1 MSIRLK
7 IILVVLPL
15 IVATILLAGVTSRE
29 SARAGIT
36 RVAVEALG
44 FKAQELQKYA
54 DNQWNLLVSNDLAEQ
69 TEYLA
74 VTKLAIESYANTII
88 RSESELIIA
97 ANAEGLVELQTSEI
111 NLDDPA
117 EISALVNL
125 ATTSAI
131 GWQEIVIEGE
141 LRVGQA
147 FVFDPFGWYVL
158 VTDTSANF
166 YREVDAIQRRTW
178 WILGGSSGAAIFLLL
193 LFAGVL
199 TGPLSRMVGLM
210 SEITETNDLSQRVDV
225 EYKDEIGAMAR
236 TFNVMLSKLETA
248 TDQIKSF
255 ALGAVI
261 ARRNER
267 KIRSIF
273 QKYVPKDVID
283 SIFSNP
289 ESALTGENRVLA
301 ILFTDIRSF
310 TTISESFMPDELVK
324 SLNNYFEIMVD
335 IIDSHKGI
343 TDKYIGDAI
352 MAFFGAPVKHD
363 NDPLEALTAALEMQ
377 VALRTFN
384 EAHVRE
390 GKPIFKTGIGVNYGV
405 VTVGNIGSEKKMDY
419 TIIGDSVNLGSR
431 LEGLTKEYGQDVI
444 FSESVFRKVKTELP
458 CRLIDAV
465 QVKGKTEGV
474 KIFTAELKLAP
485 RQEKAWGYHHAGMK
499 RYFNQEFRDA
509 AQFFAAVKKL
519 LPGDSLAD
527 MYLERCRTFLKS
539 PPPKGWNGVYVMT
552 KK

>member
-15 IVATILLAGVTSRE
+15 MIATILLAGVTSRE

-69 TEYLA
+69 AEYLG
-74 VTKLAIESYANTII
+74 VTKLAIESYANTLI
-88 RSESELIIA
+88 RSETELIFA
-97 ANAEGLVELQTSEI
+97 VNPANEIELKTSEI
-111 NLDDPA
+111 TLTDPLEA
-117 EISALVNL
+117 EAVAAGSRDSL
-125 ATTSAI
+125 I
-131 GWQEIVIEGE
+131 GWQEVTIDGE

-147 FVFDPFGWYVL
+147 FEFEPFEWYVL

-166 YREVDAIQRRTW
+166 FREVDTIQRRTW
-178 WILGGSSGAAIFLLL
+178 WILGGASGVAILLLL

-199 TGPLSRMVGLM
+199 TGPLSRMVNLM
-210 SEITETNDLSQRVDV
+210 NEITDTNDLSQRVDV

-236 TFNVMLSKLETA
+236 TFNLMLSKLESA
-248 TDQIKSF
+248 SDQIKSF

-283 SIFSNP
+283 SVFSNP

-363 NDPLEALTAALEMQ
+363 NDPLEAVMAALEMQ
-377 VALRTFN
+377 RALRKFN
-384 EAHVRE
+384 EAHILD

-419 TIIGDSVNLGSR
+419 TIIGDAVNLGSR

-444 FSESVFRKVKTELP
+444 FSQSVFRKVKTELP
-458 CRLIDAV
+458 CRLIDKV
-465 QVKGKTEGV
+465 QVKGKTTGDN
-474 KIFTAELKLAP
+474 IYTAELKLAP
-485 RQEKAWGYHHAGMK
+485 RQEKAWGYHHAGIK
-499 RYFNQEFRDA
+499 RYFSGEFKEA

-519 LPGDSLAD
+519 LPEDFLAD
-527 MYLERCRTFLKS
+527 MYLERCRTFIKS
-539 PPPKGWNGVYVMT
+539 PPPTGWNGVWVMT